1 MLFINFVLKFSSA
14 TIQAQVVINYFL
26 PAFSQIFQFLSR
38 VDRMFENISARIY
51 LREALLLGGLCST
64 HRVNELTAALSKQNR
79 QLCIFVLCYYCFVS
93 LRLRLFDIVKN
104 QKRRRFYRINYIRVH
119 LLRHSDA
126 RLPCDIPG
134 AINSGRGALHR
145 KEQRCSCARKEK

>member
-26 PAFSQIFQFLSR
+26 PAFSQISQFLSR

-51 LREALLLGGLCST
+51 FREALLLGGLCLT
-64 HRVNELTAALSKQNR
+64 HRVNQLTAELSKQNR
-79 QLCIFVLCYYCFVS
+79 QLCIFVLCYCFVS
-93 LRLRLFDIVKN
+93 LRLRLFDSVKD
-104 QKRRRFYRINYIRVH
+104 QKRRRFQRINYIRVH
-119 LLRHSDA
+119 LLRHSGA
-126 RLPCDIPG
+126 HLPRDIPG

-145 KEQRCSCARKEK
+145 KEQRCSYARKEK